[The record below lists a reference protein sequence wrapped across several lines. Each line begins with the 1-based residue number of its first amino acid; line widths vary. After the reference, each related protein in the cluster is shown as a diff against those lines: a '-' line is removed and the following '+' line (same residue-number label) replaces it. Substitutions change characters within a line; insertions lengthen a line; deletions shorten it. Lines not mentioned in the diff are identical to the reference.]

1 MSIKIKNYTMNENL
15 LFDFFKKHNIS
26 YNLYEHQ
33 PVFTVDDKP
42 VVTAID
48 GVATL
53 SGEVPKP
60 HFKTLFLKDKK
71 NNSFFLVSVI
81 EDKRVDLKA
90 LSDVLECGRFSFGKE
105 EELFKLLKLTP
116 GSVTPYG
123 LIFDEQHKITFVL
136 DEGALTISSVGFH
149 PLRNDMTIVTT
160 PQDFLSCMEKMGYKT
175 RIVCIPTK

>member
-1 MSIKIKNYTMNENL
+1 MNTNL
-15 LFDFFKKHNIS
+15 LFDFFKKQNIT
-26 YNLYEHQ
+26 YHLYEHQ

-48 GVATL
+48 GIATS
-53 SGEVPKP
+53 SGEVPAP
-60 HFKTLFLKDKK
+60 MFKSLFLKDKK

-90 LSDVLECGRFSFGKE
+90 LSDALECGRFSFGKE
-105 EELFKLLKLTP
+105 EELLDLLKLTP

-123 LIFDEQHKITFVL
+123 LMFDEQHKVMFVL
-136 DEGALTISSVGFH
+136 DEDALTISGVGFH

-160 PQDFLSCMEKMGYKT
+160 PQGFLTCMEKMRHQP
-175 RIVCIPTK
+175 RIMKVPVK